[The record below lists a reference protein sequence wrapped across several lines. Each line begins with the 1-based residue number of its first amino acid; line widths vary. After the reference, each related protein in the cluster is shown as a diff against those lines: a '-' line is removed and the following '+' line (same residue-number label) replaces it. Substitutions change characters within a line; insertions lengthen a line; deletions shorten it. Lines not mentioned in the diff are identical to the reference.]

1 MKDFLDDTLQVGDV
15 SLHYRLQGRGP
26 RQLVCIHGVGSYLEA
41 WDDVVTRLAGD
52 FRVLTF
58 DLRGHGTSS
67 RVRGR
72 YEIDDFVG
80 DALALADHVG
90 FDRFNL
96 AGFSL
101 GGLIAQRMALSRPAR
116 LRRLALLATVSG
128 RTTEERERVLA
139 RLAALRNGERGSHYD
154 ASLSRWLTE
163 DFQARNP
170 ERIAYLRQ
178 RNAQND
184 PECYASAYR
193 VLAETDFGGFC
204 ARSALSVAALTGTVR
219 SRWPLPTRVSSQTGR
234 SGVPKDEGRRA
245 SRRALA
251 ASSRRR
257 PESPINRIA
266 ARTARHCIAPSSAE
280 RTSSSSRSLRHR
292 QAGKARSIF
301 IARSRLTPSDR

>member
-15 SLHYRLQGRGP
+15 SLHYRLRGRGS

-41 WDDVVTRLAGD
+41 WDDVVSRLADD

-90 FDRFNL
+90 FDRFHL

-101 GGLIAQRMALSRPAR
+101 GGLIAQRMALSHSGR

-128 RTTEERERVLA
+128 RTRDERERVLA
-139 RLAALRNGERGSHYD
+139 RLAALRSGERGSHYD

-163 DFQARNP
+163 DFQVRNP

-178 RNAQND
+178 RNAEND
-184 PECYASAYR
+184 PDCYTSAYR
-193 VLAETDFGGFC
+193 VLAETDFGGFIDQI
-204 ARSALSVAALTGTVR
+204 RMPTLIVTGEDDQGSNPRMAQFMNECITG
-219 SRWPLPTRVSSQTGR
+219 SQLEILPG
-234 SGVPKDEGRRA
+234 
-245 SRRALA
+245 
-251 ASSRRR
+251 
-257 PESPINRIA
+257 
-266 ARTARHCIAPSSAE
+266 
-280 RTSSSSRSLRHR
+280 LRHSILTEAPER
-292 QAGKARSIF
+292 VASLLQAFLANDVSE
-301 IARSRLTPSDR
+301 ASA